1 MPSKRTGFAPW
12 SLTREAG
19 VLSATVDGTIEVPQ
33 NVQPTLS
40 TGFVDYKG
48 NWQGAKSS
56 DEVFF
61 AFTKHLAVADGGE
74 TLSPATANRNFID
87 MTGFRDLQIA
97 IKPTRSGNM
106 AFIAVMGPDTNS
118 YANLS
123 PVRPAYDLKGN
134 QSQTTPAD
142 FEDLFYDSGFPV
154 AADVWNIFYIGDVL
168 RNQKLLQ
175 FKIINNTGGSADME
189 VAFMRLL

>member
-56 DEVFF
+56 DEQFF
-61 AFTKHLAVADGGE
+61 GITTHLVVANGGSV
-74 TLSPATANRNFID
+74 LGPATGDVDHID
-87 MTGFRDLQIA
+87 MTGFRNLFLA
-97 IKPTRSGNM
+97 IKPSNGGAYATE
-106 AFIAVMGPDTNS
+106 AIMGPDTNS
-118 YANLS
+118 FANLT
-123 PVRPAYDLKGN
+123 PVNAGITLAGN
-134 QSQTTPAD
+134 VDPRSAGLDNLYSDGAQTLT
-142 FEDLFYDSGFPV
+142 
-154 AADVWNIFYIGDVL
+154 ADVWNIFYIGVGRL
-168 RNQKLLQ
+168 AEQKLLQ
-175 FKIINNTGGSADME
+175 IKITNNSGGDSNIE
-189 VAFMRLL
+189 IAFMRIV

>member
-56 DEVFF
+56 DEQFF
-61 AFTKHLAVADGGE
+61 GITTHLVVANGGSV
-74 TLSPATANRNFID
+74 LGPATGDVDHID
-87 MTGFRDLQIA
+87 MTGFRNLFLGENIAETRKKIASGEYELADLN
-97 IKPTRSGNM
+97 G
-106 AFIAVMGPDTNS
+106 
-118 YANLS
+118 
-123 PVRPAYDLKGN
+123 
-134 QSQTTPAD
+134 
-142 FEDLFYDSGFPV
+142 
-154 AADVWNIFYIGDVL
+154 
-168 RNQKLLQ
+168 
-175 FKIINNTGGSADME
+175 
-189 VAFMRLL
+189 